1 MTVAGL
7 IGYALLRVAI
17 VAVPVFIAVEVIY
30 FVRRWRN
37 ENKRDTRIPRNT
49 TRLNEWEK

>member
-1 MTVAGL
+1 MTIAGL

-17 VAVPVFIAVEVIY
+17 VVVPVFIAVEVIY

-37 ENKRDTRIPRNT
+37 ESNENRIDIQ
-49 TRLNEWEK
+49 

>member
-37 ENKRDTRIPRNT
+37 ERNENRIDIQ
-49 TRLNEWEK
+49 